1 LKNNL
6 NIFALFFLTHI
17 NIYAILLLNKLIGAD
32 SMAIG
37 ERIRFIRNLRGMTL
51 KMLGKSVGFE
61 DNTADVRMAQ
71 YEKGTRTPKADL
83 TAKIAETLDVAPE
96 ALAVPNIENY
106 VGVMHTLFALE
117 DLYGFRIDK
126 LDGEVCIRLD
136 KENGT
141 EYLTMLEMF
150 NDWQSNSE
158 KYRKDEITKEEYD
171 NWRYNY
177 PRDTINKKMSRLRKK
192 RAE

>member
-1 LKNNL
+1 
-6 NIFALFFLTHI
+6 
-17 NIYAILLLNKLIGAD
+17 
-32 SMAIG
+32 MAIG

-51 KMLGKSVGFE
+51 KMLGKSVGFD

-83 TAKIAETLDVAPE
+83 TAKIAEVLEVAPE

-117 DLYGFRIDK
+117 DLYGLRIDK
-126 LDGEVCIRLD
+126 LDDEICIRLD
-136 KENGT
+136 KDNGT

-150 NDWQSNSE
+150 RDWQTQAE
-158 KYRKDEITKEEYD
+158 RCREGEITEEEYD

-177 PRDTINKKMSRLRKK
+177 PRETVRKKRASLRKK
-192 RAE
+192 RTEK

>member
-1 LKNNL
+1 
-6 NIFALFFLTHI
+6 
-17 NIYAILLLNKLIGAD
+17 
-32 SMAIG
+32 MAIG

-51 KMLGKSVGFE
+51 KMLGKSVGFD

-83 TAKIAETLDVAPE
+83 TAKIAETLEVAPE

-106 VGVMHTLFALE
+106 VGVMHTLFTLE
-117 DLYGFRIDK
+117 DLYGIRIDK
-126 LDGEVCIRLD
+126 LSDEVCIRLD
-136 KENGT
+136 RDNGT

-150 NDWQSNSE
+150 NDWQSHAE
-158 KYRKDEITKEEYD
+158 KYRSGEISKEEYD

-177 PRDTINKKMSRLRKK
+177 PRDTVKKSKSRRRKK
-192 RAE
+192 E

>member
-1 LKNNL
+1 
-6 NIFALFFLTHI
+6 
-17 NIYAILLLNKLIGAD
+17 
-32 SMAIG
+32 MAIG

-51 KMLGKSVGFE
+51 KMLGKSVGFD

-83 TAKIAETLDVAPE
+83 TAKIAETLEVAPE

-117 DLYGFRIDK
+117 DLYGLRIDK
-126 LDGEVCIRLD
+126 LDDEICIRLD
-136 KENGT
+136 KDNGT

-150 NDWQSNSE
+150 RDWQTQAE
-158 KYRKDEITKEEYD
+158 RCREGEITEEEYD

-177 PRDTINKKMSRLRKK
+177 PRETVRKKRASLRKK
-192 RAE
+192 RTEK

>member
-1 LKNNL
+1 
-6 NIFALFFLTHI
+6 
-17 NIYAILLLNKLIGAD
+17 
-32 SMAIG
+32 MAIG

-51 KMLGKSVGFE
+51 KMLGKSVGFD

-83 TAKIAETLDVAPE
+83 TAKIAEVLEVAPE

-117 DLYGFRIDK
+117 DLYGLRIDK
-126 LDGEVCIRLD
+126 LDDEICIRLD
-136 KENGT
+136 KDNGT

-150 NDWQSNSE
+150 RDWQTQAE
-158 KYRKDEITKEEYD
+158 RCREGEITEEEYD

-177 PRDTINKKMSRLRKK
+177 PRETVRKK
-192 RAE
+192 RSRLKKQGKN